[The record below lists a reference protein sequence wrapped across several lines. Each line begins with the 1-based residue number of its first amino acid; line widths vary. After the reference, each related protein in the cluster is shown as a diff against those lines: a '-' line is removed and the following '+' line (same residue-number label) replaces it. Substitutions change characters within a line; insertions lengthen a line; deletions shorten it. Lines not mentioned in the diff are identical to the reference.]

1 MRHLFFCVTLFMI
14 FSAQANSPVSGTCN
28 DNGTCLWSLSSDGT
42 MTISAKEGAEN
53 VIMKNYNCSGRN
65 CSEEPGNRPWEDY
78 LQQITNLV
86 VEDNIM
92 TIGKDA
98 FQDAHNL
105 QSVTGMKDVKNINN
119 GAFSRT
125 DSLTSIDMT
134 NVENI
139 QTMAFFAATKLESV
153 DLPNIKKIGDQAFIY
168 DTKLNYVGLPE
179 GKNVEFSGDPFPN
192 LTKMSGCSSSNREMC
207 GTCDNYIKRGIGCVG
222 NCGDGYLG
230 KEGKCIENSLG
241 CGFNYKEIYGFCERI
256 RYSLP
261 EADAATSNDNENMIE
276 WIFE

>member
-1 MRHLFFCVTLFMI
+1 MRHFIFCVTLFII

-42 MTISAKEGAEN
+42 MTISAKKGAEN
-53 VIMKNYNCSGRN
+53 VIIKDYICKGRD
-65 CSEEPGNRPWEDY
+65 CVTSPGNRPWEEY

-86 VEDNIM
+86 VEDNII

-105 QSVTGMKDVKNINN
+105 QTVTGMKDVKNINED
-119 GAFSRT
+119 AFAIT
-125 DSLTSIDMT
+125 DSLTSIELP

-139 QTMAFFAATKLESV
+139 ERQAFFAATKLESV
-153 DLPNIKKIGDQAFIY
+153 DLPNIKKIGDEAFIY

-179 GKNVEFSGDPFPN
+179 GKNVEFSGNPFPN
-192 LTKMSGCSSSNREMC
+192 LTKLSGCSSSNREMC

-230 KEGKCIENSLG
+230 KEGRCIDADLG
-241 CGFNYKEIYGFCERI
+241 CGAEYLESYGYCYRV
-256 RYSLP
+256 RYTLP
-261 EADAATSNDNENMIE
+261 EADAATSDDYENMIE